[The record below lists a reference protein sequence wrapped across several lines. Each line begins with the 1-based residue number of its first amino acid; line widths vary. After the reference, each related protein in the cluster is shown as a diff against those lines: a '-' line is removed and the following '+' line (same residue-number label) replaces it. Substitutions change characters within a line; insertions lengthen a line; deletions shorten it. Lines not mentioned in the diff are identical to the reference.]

1 MELSWSTFVLEIIN
15 FLVLVWILKHFLYRP
30 VLDVIARRRA
40 GIEQRL
46 ADARQLHDDA
56 EALKAD
62 YENRMA
68 DSEQER
74 QQARAALAQELD
86 EERARQLQVL
96 QTTLAQEREKAQVLE
111 SSRRAEAVRETE
123 LRALQQAAQ
132 FASRLLAATAGP
144 ELETRLL
151 DVLLEGLTSLPAE
164 QIASLRKQWGEPPD
178 AIVVASAY
186 PLADEHRQQLEKALR
201 GVIGHT
207 IPVRYERDAGLVAG
221 LHISI
226 GAWLLHANV
235 RDELKGFAEFAHAA
249 R

>member
-1 MELSWSTFVLEIIN
+1 VELSWSTFVLEIIN

-62 YENRMA
+62 YENRVA
-68 DSEQER
+68 DSERER
-74 QQARAALAQELD
+74 QQARAALARELD
-86 EERARQLQVL
+86 EERARQLQAL
-96 QTTLAQEREKAQVLE
+96 QATLAQEREKAQVME
-111 SSRRAEAVRETE
+111 SSRRAEAAREIE
-123 LRALQQAAQ
+123 QRALQQSAQ
-132 FASRLLAATAGP
+132 FAARLLAATAGP
-144 ELETRLL
+144 ELEARLL
-151 DVLLEGLTSLPAE
+151 DVLLEGLTSLPGERVA
-164 QIASLRKQWGEPPD
+164 ALRTQWGEPPD

-186 PLADEHRQQLEKALR
+186 PLADERRQQLETALT
-201 GVIGHT
+201 GIIGHA
-207 IPVRYERDAGLVAG
+207 IPVRYERDEELVAG
-221 LHISI
+221 LQISI

-235 RDELKGFAEFAHAA
+235 RDELRGFAEFAHAA